1 MFTPRSALET
11 KSTLEAKSPWFDA
24 VQFLQHSG
32 DAYALVTVLGCT
44 GSTPRDHSSKM
55 VITEES
61 TFDTIGGGHLEY
73 LVMKKARD
81 IISRNSVQQEIHHF
95 PLGASLGQCCGGS
108 ATVLI
113 ETFAA
118 CQFHIGIFGAGHVAR
133 SIVTIL
139 AGLNC
144 KVSWIDSRAD
154 EFPLE
159 IPANVNKIIATEP
172 CDELADL
179 PNGSDILIL
188 THNHQLDFE
197 LCLAALKRNRN
208 PLQQLRSI
216 GLIGSQTKALRFQK
230 RLTDRLLDQITN
242 EQNSHLLENK
252 GIAENIKAIRCP
264 VGLSSVPGKLPMEVA
279 VSIVGEL
286 IAIDHASNQVS
297 EGLSA
302 GASSNVSSTTSSQ
315 SDSQTSEEPVLNAD
329 SSVVDRPASASKK
342 SRGLAWKDIKQ
353 QLNGE
358 LDSKGQGTV
367 LHLGKT
373 SDTEE
378 SDK

>member
-1 MFTPRSALET
+1 MSAP
-11 KSTLEAKSPWFDA
+11 KHYIDGKNQWFDA
-24 VQFLQHSG
+24 VQSIQHRG

-55 VITEES
+55 VITAEQ
-61 TFDTIGGGHLEY
+61 TFDTIGGGHLEF
-73 LVMKKARD
+73 LVMKKARA
-81 IISRNSVQQEIHHF
+81 IIASNAKTNKVEQEIHHF

-118 CQFHIGIFGAGHVAR
+118 CQFHVAIFGAGHVAK

-139 AGLNC
+139 SGLAC
-144 KVSWIDSRAD
+144 KVSWIDSRED

-159 IPANVNKIIATEP
+159 IPANVHKIVTAEP

-197 LCLAALKRNRN
+197 LCLTALKRNRN

-230 RLTDRLLDQITN
+230 RLSDRLLDQDPQTLIKKTID
-242 EQNSHLLENK
+242 EQ
-252 GIAENIKAIRCP
+252 IKSIRCP

-286 IAIDHASNQVS
+286 IAIDHASHQVTEEIGANAGSNSRVNSDNQS
-297 EGLSA
+297 RETA
-302 GASSNVSSTTSSQ
+302 
-315 SDSQTSEEPVLNAD
+315 
-329 SSVVDRPASASKK
+329 KK
-342 SRGLAWKDIKQ
+342 SRGLAWQEIKQ

-367 LHLGKT
+367 LHLGKIT
-373 SDTEE
+373 DVDSQ
-378 SDK
+378 KK

>member
-1 MFTPRSALET
+1 MSEP
-11 KSTLEAKSPWFDA
+11 KSILQWFDA
-24 VQFLQHSG
+24 VQSLQHRG

-55 VITEES
+55 VITDEEI
-61 TFDTIGGGHLEY
+61 FDTIGGGHLEY
-73 LVMKKARD
+73 LVMQKARE
-81 IISRNSVQQEIHHF
+81 IIATNAGTSKVEQEIHHF

-118 CQFHIGIFGAGHVAR
+118 CQFHIGIFGAGHVAK

-139 AGLNC
+139 AGLQC

-172 CDELADL
+172 CDELEDL
-179 PNGSDILIL
+179 PNGSDVLIL

-197 LCLAALKRNRN
+197 LCLTALKRNRN

-216 GLIGSQTKALRFQK
+216 GLIGSETKALRFQK
-230 RLTDRLLDQITN
+230 RLTDRLLGLEKVDQDPQIQKALD
-242 EQNSHLLENK
+242 EQ
-252 GIAENIKAIRCP
+252 IKSIRCP

-286 IAIDHASNQVS
+286 IAIDHASNQVT
-297 EGLSA
+297 EEISA
-302 GASSNVSSTTSSQ
+302 GASSNVSS
-315 SDSQTSEEPVLNAD
+315 DSKNREKA
-329 SSVVDRPASASKK
+329 ASAVASNAKK

-373 SDTEE
+373 DTEE
-378 SDK
+378 TNK

>member
-1 MFTPRSALET
+1 MTTPKSASSNGRNRGCN
-11 KSTLEAKSPWFDA
+11 KWFDA
-24 VQFLQHSG
+24 VQVQQHSG

-55 VITEES
+55 VITNEQ

-73 LVMKKARD
+73 LVMQKARE
-81 IISRNSVQQEIHHF
+81 IIASNSVQQEIHHF

-139 AGLNC
+139 AGLEC
-144 KVSWIDSRAD
+144 KVSWIDARAD
-154 EFPLE
+154 EFPAE
-159 IPANVNKIIATEP
+159 IPANVNKIISSEP

-208 PLQQLRSI
+208 SLQQLRSI

-230 RLTDRLLDQITN
+230 RLTDRLLDLVPS
-242 EQNSHLLENK
+242 EQVD
-252 GIAENIKAIRCP
+252 AIRCP

-286 IAIDHASNQVS
+286 IAINHASHQAS
-297 EGLSA
+297 KDSA
-302 GASSNVSSTTSSQ
+302 I
-315 SDSQTSEEPVLNAD
+315 EHH
-329 SSVVDRPASASKK
+329 ASASKK

-358 LDSKGQGTV
+358 LDSKGQGSV
-367 LHLGKT
+367 LHLGKIKELKQEIKKT
-373 SDTEE
+373 
-378 SDK
+378 

>member
-1 MFTPRSALET
+1 MSAPKPVLQ
-11 KSTLEAKSPWFDA
+11 WFDA
-24 VQFLQHSG
+24 VQSLQHSG

-55 VITEES
+55 VITSED
-61 TFDTIGGGHLEY
+61 TFDTIGGGHLEF
-73 LVMKKARD
+73 LVMKKARE
-81 IISRNSVQQEIHHF
+81 IITTNAGTTKVEQEIHHF

-118 CQFHIGIFGAGHVAR
+118 CQFHVGIFGAGHVAK

-159 IPANVNKIIATEP
+159 IPANVKKIVASEP
-172 CDELADL
+172 CDELEDL
-179 PNGSDILIL
+179 PSGSDILIL
-188 THNHQLDFE
+188 THNHQLDYE
-197 LCLAALKRNRN
+197 LCLSALKRNRN
-208 PLQQLRSI
+208 PLKQLRSI
-216 GLIGSQTKALRFQK
+216 GLIGSETKALRFKK
-230 RLTDRLLDQITN
+230 RLTDRLFSSENSEQDSNSTAQQIA
-242 EQNSHLLENK
+242 Q
-252 GIAENIKAIRCP
+252 IRCP

-286 IAIDHASNQVS
+286 IAIEHASNQI
-297 EGLSA
+297 
-302 GASSNVSSTTSSQ
+302 
-315 SDSQTSEEPVLNAD
+315 EEPVMLNSVL
-329 SSVVDRPASASKK
+329 SSISNSISNPVVNSVSKKQTAIPVPLSSKK

-358 LDSKGQGTV
+358 LDNKGQGTV
-367 LHLGKT
+367 LHLNQN
-373 SDTEE
+373 SDVER
-378 SDK
+378 SKK

>member
-1 MFTPRSALET
+1 MSAPKPSLQ
-11 KSTLEAKSPWFDA
+11 WFDA
-24 VQFLQHSG
+24 VQSLQQAG

-55 VITEES
+55 VITQEE
-61 TFDTIGGGHLEY
+61 TFDTIGGGHLEF

-81 IISRNSVQQEIHHF
+81 IIATNAGTSKVEQEIHHF

-118 CQFHIGIFGAGHVAR
+118 CQFHVGIFGAGHVAK

-139 AGLNC
+139 AGLQC
-144 KVSWIDSRAD
+144 KVSWIDSRED
-154 EFPLE
+154 EFPTD
-159 IPANVNKIIATEP
+159 IPDNVKKIVASEP
-172 CDELADL
+172 CDELEDL

-197 LCLAALKRNRN
+197 LCLTALKRNRN
-208 PLQQLRSI
+208 PMQQLRSI
-216 GLIGSQTKALRFQK
+216 GLIGSETKALRFQK
-230 RLTDRLLDQITN
+230 RLADRLSSPQAEEQI
-242 EQNSHLLENK
+242 ES
-252 GIAENIKAIRCP
+252 IRCP

-286 IAIDHASNQVS
+286 IAIDHASNQVT
-297 EGLSA
+297 EEVSA
-302 GASSNVSSTTSSQ
+302 GASSNSQ
-315 SDSQTSEEPVLNAD
+315 ISEETQVNI
-329 SSVVDRPASASKK
+329 ASSKK

-358 LDSKGQGTV
+358 LDTKGQGTV
-367 LHLGKT
+367 MSLSQKA
-373 SDTEE
+373 DIEE
-378 SDK
+378 LKK

>member
-1 MFTPRSALET
+1 MSAPKAHLEG
-11 KSTLEAKSPWFDA
+11 KSQWFDA
-24 VQFLQHSG
+24 VQSLQQAG

-55 VITEES
+55 VITQEE
-61 TFDTIGGGHLEY
+61 TFDTIGGGHLEF
-73 LVMKKARD
+73 LVMQKARE
-81 IISRNSVQQEIHHF
+81 IISTNAGTTKIEQEIHHF

-118 CQFHIGIFGAGHVAR
+118 CQFHVGIFGAGHVAK

-144 KVSWIDSRAD
+144 KVSWVDSRAD
-154 EFPLE
+154 EFPAD
-159 IPANVNKIIATEP
+159 IPANVNKIVAREP
-172 CDELADL
+172 CDELEDL

-197 LCLAALKRNRN
+197 LCLTALKRNRN

-216 GLIGSQTKALRFQK
+216 GLIGSETKALRFHK
-230 RLTDRLLDQITN
+230 RLTDRLRDQNPQIQKVLDEQI
-242 EQNSHLLENK
+242 ES
-252 GIAENIKAIRCP
+252 IRCP

-286 IAIDHASNQVS
+286 IAIDHASNQVT
-297 EGLSA
+297 EEISA
-302 GASSNVSSTTSSQ
+302 GASSLNDSNMS
-315 SDSQTSEEPVLNAD
+315 SDSQISEKAQALA
-329 SSVVDRPASASKK
+329 ASSKK

-353 QLNGE
+353 QINGE
-358 LDSKGQGTV
+358 LDSKGQGSV
-367 LHLGKT
+367 LRLGRT
-373 SDTEE
+373 SDIEE
-378 SDK
+378 SNK

>member
-1 MFTPRSALET
+1 MSAPKPSLQ
-11 KSTLEAKSPWFDA
+11 WFDA
-24 VQFLQHSG
+24 VQSLQQAG

-55 VITEES
+55 VITPQE

-73 LVMKKARD
+73 LVMQKARE
-81 IISRNSVQQEIHHF
+81 IILANAGTQKVEQEIHHF

-118 CQFHIGIFGAGHVAR
+118 CQFHVGIFGAGHVAK

-144 KVSWIDSRAD
+144 KVSWIDSRED

-159 IPANVNKIIATEP
+159 IPANVNKIVATEL
-172 CDELADL
+172 CDELEDL
-179 PNGSDILIL
+179 PNGSDILML

-197 LCLAALKRNRN
+197 LCLTALKRNRN

-230 RLTDRLLDQITN
+230 RLLDRLFD
-242 EQNSHLLENK
+242 QNSQASENEAT
-252 GIAENIKAIRCP
+252 AEHIKSIRCP

-286 IAIDHASNQVS
+286 IAIDHASNQVT

-302 GASSNVSSTTSSQ
+302 DASADVH
-315 SDSQTSEEPVLNAD
+315 SDSQAHKEAALNTDMSTANTT
-329 SSVVDRPASASKK
+329 AKK

-353 QLNGE
+353 QLSGE
-358 LDSKGQGTV
+358 LNSKGQGTV
-367 LHLGKT
+367 LLLGTTTK
-373 SDTEE
+373 TEE
-378 SDK
+378 SKHNK

>member
-1 MFTPRSALET
+1 MSAP
-11 KSTLEAKSPWFDA
+11 KPTLGRTNQWFDA
-24 VQFLQHSG
+24 VQSLQHSG

-55 VITEES
+55 VITSEE
-61 TFDTIGGGHLEY
+61 TFDTIGGGHLEF
-73 LVMKKARD
+73 LVMQKARE
-81 IISRNSVQQEIHHF
+81 IISTNTGTTKVEQEIHHF

-118 CQFHIGIFGAGHVAR
+118 CQFHVGIFGAGHVAK

-154 EFPLE
+154 EFPLDV
-159 IPANVNKIIATEP
+159 PVNVKKIVASEP
-172 CDELADL
+172 CDELEDL

-188 THNHQLDFE
+188 THNHQLDFD
-197 LCLAALKRNRN
+197 LCLTALKRNRN
-208 PLQQLRSI
+208 PLKKLRSI
-216 GLIGSQTKALRFQK
+216 GLIGSDTKALRFQK
-230 RLTDRLLDQITN
+230 RLGDRLSSDD
-242 EQNSHLLENK
+242 K
-252 GIAENIKAIRCP
+252 IKSIRCP

-286 IAIDHASNQVS
+286 ISIEHASNQVTEES
-297 EGLSA
+297 
-302 GASSNVSSTTSSQ
+302 GAATSSETPTNK
-315 SDSQTSEEPVLNAD
+315 DSALVATANP
-329 SSVVDRPASASKK
+329 KK
-342 SRGLAWKDIKQ
+342 SRGLAWKEIKQ

-367 LHLGKT
+367 LHLGKIK
-373 SDTEE
+373 EL
-378 SDK
+378 K

>member
-1 MFTPRSALET
+1 MMAKPSNNRSNN
-11 KSTLEAKSPWFDA
+11 WFDA
-24 VQFLQHSG
+24 VQFLQQAG

-55 VITEES
+55 VITQEE
-61 TFDTIGGGHLEY
+61 TFDTIGGGHLEF
-73 LVMKKARD
+73 LVMQKARE
-81 IISRNSVQQEIHHF
+81 IISTNAGTTKVEQEIHHF

-118 CQFHIGIFGAGHVAR
+118 CQFHVGIFGAGHVAK

-154 EFPLE
+154 EFPE
-159 IPANVNKIIATEP
+159 NIPANVNKVVASLP
-172 CDELADL
+172 CDELEDL

-197 LCLAALKRNRN
+197 LCLTALKRNRN
-208 PLQQLRSI
+208 PLQKLRSI
-216 GLIGSQTKALRFQK
+216 GLIGSKTKALRFQK
-230 RLTDRLLDQITN
+230 RLTDRLLGSTYDDQNAQIQNQIN
-242 EQNSHLLENK
+242 EQIES
-252 GIAENIKAIRCP
+252 IRCP

-286 IAIDHASNQVS
+286 IAIDHASNQVT
-297 EGLSA
+297 EEVIA
-302 GASSNVSSTTSSQ
+302 GTSSLNSSHVI
-315 SDSQTSEEPVLNAD
+315 SDSQSSEKAQTIATSL
-329 SSVVDRPASASKK
+329 KK

-353 QLNGE
+353 QINGE

-367 LHLGKT
+367 LHLGRT
-373 SDTEE
+373 SNVEA
-378 SDK
+378 SKK

>member
-1 MFTPRSALET
+1 MSAP
-11 KSTLEAKSPWFDA
+11 KPTLQWFDA
-24 VQFLQHSG
+24 VQSLQHSG

-55 VITEES
+55 VITSEK
-61 TFDTIGGGHLEY
+61 TFDTIGGGHLEF
-73 LVMKKARD
+73 LVMKKARE
-81 IISRNSVQQEIHHF
+81 IITTNAGTTKVEQEIHHF

-118 CQFHIGIFGAGHVAR
+118 CQFHVGIFGAGHVAK

-159 IPANVNKIIATEP
+159 VPANVKKIVATEP
-172 CDELADL
+172 CDELEDL

-197 LCLAALKRNRN
+197 LCLTALKRNRN
-208 PLQQLRSI
+208 SLQQLRSI
-216 GLIGSQTKALRFQK
+216 GLIGSETKALRFQK
-230 RLTDRLLDQITN
+230 RLGDRLSSDDQIK
-242 EQNSHLLENK
+242 S
-252 GIAENIKAIRCP
+252 IRCP

-286 IAIDHASNQVS
+286 IAIDHASNQITEESGV
-297 EGLSA
+297 A
-302 GASSNVSSTTSSQ
+302 ASSETSTNK
-315 SDSQTSEEPVLNAD
+315 DSVLVAAAN
-329 SSVVDRPASASKK
+329 SKK
-342 SRGLAWKDIKQ
+342 SRGLAWKEIKQ

-367 LHLGKT
+367 LHLGKIK
-373 SDTEE
+373 EL
-378 SDK
+378 K

>member
-1 MFTPRSALET
+1 MSEP
-11 KSTLEAKSPWFDA
+11 KSPLQWFDA
-24 VQFLQHSG
+24 VQSLQHNG
-32 DAYALVTVLGCT
+32 DAYALITVLGCT

-55 VITEES
+55 VVS
-61 TFDTIGGGHLEY
+61 QQDTFDTIGGGHLEF
-73 LVMKKARD
+73 LVMKKARE
-81 IISRNSVQQEIHHF
+81 IITSNLGTNNVEQEIHHF

-113 ETFAA
+113 ETFVA
-118 CQFHIGIFGAGHVAR
+118 CQFHIGIFGAGHVAK

-139 AGLNC
+139 SGLNC
-144 KVSWIDSRAD
+144 KVSWVDSRED

-159 IPANVNKIIATEP
+159 IPANVNKIVSSDP
-172 CDELADL
+172 CDELAGL

-197 LCLAALKRNRN
+197 LCLTALKRNRN

-230 RLTDRLLDQITN
+230 RLFDRLLDQITYSETQN
-242 EQNSHLLENK
+242 QSPEKKITAEQ
-252 GIAENIKAIRCP
+252 IQAIRCP

-286 IAIDHASNQVS
+286 IAIDHASHQMS
-297 EGLSA
+297 EA
-302 GASSNVSSTTSSQ
+302 NTSVHR
-315 SDSQTSEEPVLNAD
+315 TNGKENT
-329 SSVVDRPASASKK
+329 KK
-342 SRGLAWKDIKQ
+342 SRGLAWKEIKQ

-367 LHLGKT
+367 LRLGKT
-373 SDTEE
+373 ADVEKFKQE
-378 SDK
+378 LQKK